1 MRRWGADTDAAITRI
16 RRDLEAQGKEPG
28 AWSVWWVLSQG
39 GSRQAPSRSTIA
51 RRMRALGLV
60 VPAPRKRPR
69 SSWKRFTRTS
79 ANELRQL
86 DGIEWRLAGR
96 PVTVYQAID
105 DCSRVI
111 TALKAFWGGE
121 SHQGAKEALEAAFR
135 DWGRPAALLSG
146 NGPALNT
153 SRWSGSPCRTERWL
167 ASLGVRPISGRV
179 GHPQTQGKVER
190 AHQSLQTW
198 LRAHPAGTLEEPSTE
213 LAAFQTYYN
222 TERQHQ
228 GHSIAHTPLM
238 IWNQVDRALPYPAP
252 VNLDAL
258 DRTAPLTLPA
268 PGGQPEQTRRNVH
281 RNGTVSYK
289 NRVLNVGRAMSGQT
303 VTLLEHPL
311 RLDLVDA
318 HDELLGSMDWPQP
331 KSTKD
336 NRTSINVTDPPY
348 RLARQHPTTPAPQAM
363 TPERLRSHD
372 TQASQKP

>member
-79 ANELRQL
+79 ANELWQL

-135 DWGRPAALLSG
+135 DWGRPAALLSD

-190 AHQSLQTW
+190 AHQSLQTR

-228 GHSIAHTPLM
+228 GHSIAHTP
-238 IWNQVDRALPYPAP
+238 
-252 VNLDAL
+252 
-258 DRTAPLTLPA
+258 
-268 PGGQPEQTRRNVH
+268 
-281 RNGTVSYK
+281 
-289 NRVLNVGRAMSGQT
+289 
-303 VTLLEHPL
+303 
-311 RLDLVDA
+311 
-318 HDELLGSMDWPQP
+318 
-331 KSTKD
+331 
-336 NRTSINVTDPPY
+336 
-348 RLARQHPTTPAPQAM
+348 
-363 TPERLRSHD
+363 
-372 TQASQKP
+372 

>member
-79 ANELRQL
+79 ANELWQL

-135 DWGRPAALLSG
+135 DWGRPAALLSD

-190 AHQSLQTW
+190 AHQSLQTR

-222 TERQHQ
+222 TERQHR

-238 IWNQVDRALPYPAP
+238 IWNQVDRALPLP
-252 VNLDAL
+252 
-258 DRTAPLTLPA
+258 RT
-268 PGGQPEQTRRNVH
+268 GQPGRPGPHRAPDPARPRRPA
-281 RNGTVSYK
+281 RADPPQRAPQRAVSYK

-318 HDELLGSMDWPQP
+318 HGELFGSMDWPQP

-372 TQASQKP
+372 TQVSQKP

>member
-79 ANELRQL
+79 ANELWQL

-135 DWGRPAALLSG
+135 DWGRPAALLSD
-146 NGPALNT
+146 NGPAP
-153 SRWSGSPCRTERWL
+153 RAPPAGR
-167 ASLGVRPISGRV
+167 VRPAAPRG
-179 GHPQTQGKVER
+179 GWHPWACAPSADAWATPRPR
-190 AHQSLQTW
+190 ARSNEPT
-198 LRAHPAGTLEEPSTE
+198 RAC
-213 LAAFQTYYN
+213 
-222 TERQHQ
+222 R
-228 GHSIAHTPLM
+228 
-238 IWNQVDRALPYPAP
+238 
-252 VNLDAL
+252 
-258 DRTAPLTLPA
+258 
-268 PGGQPEQTRRNVH
+268 PG
-281 RNGTVSYK
+281 
-289 NRVLNVGRAMSGQT
+289 
-303 VTLLEHPL
+303 
-311 RLDLVDA
+311 
-318 HDELLGSMDWPQP
+318 
-331 KSTKD
+331 
-336 NRTSINVTDPPY
+336 
-348 RLARQHPTTPAPQAM
+348 
-363 TPERLRSHD
+363 
-372 TQASQKP
+372 

>member
-79 ANELRQL
+79 ANELWQL

-121 SHQGAKEALEAAFR
+121 SHQGAEEALEAAFR

-190 AHQSLQTW
+190 AHQSLQTR

-238 IWNQVDRALPYPAP
+238 IWNQVDRALPLPRTGQPGRPGPHRAPDPARP
-252 VNLDAL
+252 RRPARADPPQRAPQR
-258 DRTAPLTLPA
+258 DRLLQEPCSQCRPSHERTDRHPPGAPPA
-268 PGGQPEQTRRNVH
+268 PGPGRRPRRAPRLHGLAPAQEHQGQPHQHQRHRPALPPRPTAPNHTR
-281 RNGTVSYK
+281 
-289 NRVLNVGRAMSGQT
+289 
-303 VTLLEHPL
+303 
-311 RLDLVDA
+311 
-318 HDELLGSMDWPQP
+318 
-331 KSTKD
+331 
-336 NRTSINVTDPPY
+336 
-348 RLARQHPTTPAPQAM
+348 PT
-363 TPERLRSHD
+363 SHD
-372 TQASQKP
+372 TRASQKP